1 MDRAGSG
8 TCRNLMIRAAFIG
21 IDRHVDPK
29 IGDLTGAARDATA
42 LWAILSDSIDN
53 LNASL
58 ITNEQATIDS
68 MRDVLDATLGAANED
83 DVVILSFAGHGSPDH
98 RLVLHDTAIDNLPNT
113 TLGMDELARRF
124 RETNARAV
132 ILLLDCCFSG
142 GAPARVIDAGLTP
155 RSGIAFPLGDVA
167 GKGRILFAASSADQ
181 EALEDPQSRHGLF
194 TKAVI
199 DVLLEAEEPL
209 GILEL
214 VDRVT
219 RLVGAN
225 AGRFGYVQ
233 SPTMFGQTEGD
244 LVLPAGRI
252 GNRYRA
258 AFPEYANFQ
267 TAGDIRELSG
277 AGIPQEAIDAWSERF
292 PNGLNDLQI
301 AAVNTKGVLNG
312 HSLMVVAPT
321 SAGKTFIGEMAAI
334 KAIADGRKAVFLLPY
349 KALVNEKFEDF
360 SSIYGD
366 RLGLR
371 IARCSGDWQD
381 QVGLVLRGKYDIA
394 FFTYEKFLSMSIA
407 SPFMLNLIGLIVL
420 DEAQFITEPGRG
432 MVVELLLTSLVSA
445 RQRGVSPQLITLSAV
460 IGHANHFD
468 RWLNVGL
475 LQTDYR
481 PVPLVEGVLDRSG
494 TLTRLG
500 TSGSENVQLLDR
512 FSVHQ
517 RGQKPS
523 SQDIIV
529 PLVRQLVESGEKV
542 IVFRNGRGP
551 ASGCANYLAD
561 ELGLPPAQNVINALP
576 EGDLSGTS
584 ESLRRSLAG
593 GVAFHSGD
601 LTRDERVAVERDFR
615 RPDGEVKV
623 LVATS
628 TVAAGVNTPAS
639 TVIIVENYFPGRER
653 QPYTVAQYKNM
664 AGRAGRLGF
673 EAQGKA
679 ILLADTAIERNQLFR
694 QYVQGQP
701 EAITSSFSPRDPGT
715 WVIRLLAQVRD
726 VPREAV
732 VDLIGNTY
740 GGYLAALQNP
750 AWRDQM
756 IPTLERLLD
765 RMLADGLIEQDGN
778 NLRLTILGRACGES
792 PLTFESAMRLVELLR
807 RVDPAVVTLESMLV
821 LIECLPERDEDYTP
835 QTRKGEPRWQQE
847 VHSRFGLGIGRALQH
862 RAESDVAFYGRCKR
876 ALIVSDWI
884 AGEPINDIEARYSS
898 NLFVRVGHGDIR
910 GYADGS
916 RFLLE
921 SAVRIAAIVL
931 ERADD
936 EDATALLLTRIDLG
950 LPAEAVPLSTIGF
963 PLSRGEI
970 LALFRAGHSDH
981 EAITTLTA
989 ETITAII
996 GRRGS
1001 ELHQMMQSIKLEKA

>member
-1 MDRAGSG
+1 
-8 TCRNLMIRAAFIG
+8 MIRAAFIG
-21 IDRHVDPK
+21 IDRHTDPK

-42 LWAILSDSIDN
+42 LWAVLSDSIDS
-53 LNASL
+53 LNARL
-58 ITNEQATIDS
+58 ITNEQATLDS
-68 MRDVLDATLGAANED
+68 MRNVLDATLGVAD
-83 DVVILSFAGHGSPDH
+83 KTDVVIIGFAGHGSKDH
-98 RLVLHDTAIDNLPNT
+98 RLVLHDTTVDNLPDT
-113 TLGMDELARRF
+113 TIGMDELAQRF
-124 RETNARAV
+124 RDTNARAV

-155 RSGIAFPLGDVA
+155 RDGIAFPLGNVA
-167 GKGRILFAASSADQ
+167 GQGRILFAASSAEQ

-199 DVLLEAEEPL
+199 DVLLEAIAPV
-209 GILEL
+209 GVLEL

-244 LVLPAGRI
+244 FVLPPGRM
-252 GNRYRA
+252 GDRYRA

-267 TAGDIRELSG
+267 TAGDICELSG
-277 AGIPQEAIDAWSERF
+277 AGLPQGAIDAWSERF

-301 AAVNTKGVLNG
+301 AAVNEKGILDG

-321 SAGKTFIGEMAAI
+321 SAGKTFIGELAGL

-360 SSIYGD
+360 SAIYGS

-381 QVGLVLRGKYDIA
+381 HVGPVLRGKYDIA
-394 FFTYEKFLSMSIA
+394 FFTYEKFLSMSMV
-407 SPFMLNLIGLIVL
+407 SPYMLNQIGLIVL

-468 RWLNVGL
+468 RWLDVGL

-481 PVPLVEGVLDRSG
+481 PVPLIEGVLDRSG
-494 TLTRLG
+494 ALTRLG
-500 TSGSENVQLLDR
+500 PNGPETVQFLDR
-512 FSVHQ
+512 IALRQ
-517 RGQKPS
+517 RGQNPS
-523 SQDIIV
+523 SQDVIV
-529 PLVRQLVESGEKV
+529 PLVRHLVEAGEKV
-542 IVFRNGRGP
+542 IVFRNARGP
-551 ASGCANYLAD
+551 ASGCANYLAT
-561 ELGLPPAQNVINALP
+561 ELGLASAQDVIDALP

-584 ESLRRSLAG
+584 ERLHQSLAG

-601 LTRDERVAVERDFR
+601 LTRDERVAVERGFR
-615 RPDGEVKV
+615 RPDGAVKV

-639 TVIIVENYFPGRER
+639 TVIIVENEFPGRER

-673 EAQGKA
+673 ESEGKA
-679 ILLADTAIERNQLFR
+679 ILLADTAMERNQLFR

-701 EAITSSFSPRDPGT
+701 EAITSSFNPHDPGT
-715 WVIRLLAQVRD
+715 WVIRLLAQVRE

-750 AWRDQM
+750 TWRDQM
-756 IPTLERLLD
+756 IPTLERLLN
-765 RMLADGLIEQDGN
+765 RMIADGLIEQDGD
-778 NLRLTILGRACGES
+778 NLSLTILGRACGES
-792 PLTFESAMRLVELLR
+792 PLTLESAMRFVELLR
-807 RVDPAVVTLESMLV
+807 RVDPAEVTLESLLV
-821 LIECLPERDEDYTP
+821 LIECLPERDADYTP
-835 QTRKGEPRWQQE
+835 QNRRGEPRWQQE
-847 VHSRFGLGIGRALQH
+847 AHNRFGFSVSQALRH

-884 AGEPINDIEARYSS
+884 AGEPISDIEARYSS

-921 SAVRIAAIVL
+921 SAMRIAAIVM
-931 ERADD
+931 ERTED
-936 EDATALLLTRIDLG
+936 EVAVALLLTRLDLG
-950 LPAEAVPLSTIGF
+950 LPAAAVPLSAIGF
-963 PLSRGEI
+963 PLNRGEM
-970 LALFRAGHSDH
+970 LALFRAGHLDH
-981 EAITTLTA
+981 EAIAVLTVEA
-989 ETITAII
+989 IIAII
-996 GRRGS
+996 GRRGPKLYQAMQPVTS
-1001 ELHQMMQSIKLEKA
+1001 EVSV